1 MSGGKDRKSKNK
13 TKGWEEAGSEFYQE
27 SYPTDLDGAIHKDP
41 SAIATL
47 LPSKQNRFATTRRVR
62 PGQQDTKT
70 SKRRQSSTTVNR
82 RKNSTVRRGSQHNEV
97 QVAMLPD
104 LSENLTDE
112 ERIWEEIHEI
122 KSMPVPMA
130 QKKEMKAQLQNAT
143 KLRLQGI
150 DQIKWQRRKA
160 WQQLQTKWI
169 EFYTKMEL
177 WRNSLKTIEGNFGT
191 GVVAYFLFLRWLMF
205 LNLAIFVLI
214 LSFIVIPHIVLQEPT
229 DKDCDSLNEPN
240 STACCS
246 ADYIN
251 ETTNNDFFILDII
264 QGTGFMEKT
273 MMFYGFYTN
282 KIFGYNAY
290 VNSSVVEV
298 DSPMYY
304 DLPLAYV
311 SVGAVYLLL
320 SLVAIVKAASR
331 EFKDR
336 LVEGEGQFYQ
346 YCNLIFGGWDF
357 CIHNEKSANIK
368 HKAIYNE
375 IKGLLQAKR
384 MEFERHNRS
393 KEVMFK
399 LISIR
404 LAVNIFVILI
414 LVGAA
419 IVIYLLFSI
428 HIEYLKPTSADSPD
442 TSIFKTLQSIY
453 SLNSSTNEIDASN
466 QPIRENRASA
476 DAPIEEL
483 MTNLFF
489 EFLPYLAIVFMNLLV
504 PLIFNYLVQFE
515 RYSPKFVIKITLLRT
530 VFLRLSSLAV
540 LLSRFYILVS
550 NDLPEGHCYMVR
562 TPMCWE
568 TYVGQQFYKLF
579 ITDFAT
585 HIVVT
590 FFINFPRSLLA
601 RHSNKKFVKLI
612 GEQEFELSKHV
623 LDVVYSQTLCWLGSF
638 YAPFLPAIA
647 VVLNFFM
654 FYIKKFACLIN
665 SKPSPILYRAS
676 RSNSLFMFILLLSF
690 VVAVVPVV
698 YAVAEIL
705 PSKSC
710 GPFRGL
716 DSVWEAAITAF
727 MKLPLFFRNIIF
739 FFGTAGFAIPCF
751 VVLTLLLYYYYA
763 VSAANKHMV
772 EVLKNQLVLEGHDKQ
787 FLLNRLSAFL
797 KQQQEYQKKMRQP
810 DHHRE
815 YRNDRSSRADNSD

>member
-1 MSGGKDRKSKNK
+1 MI
-13 TKGWEEAGSEFYQE
+13 FIF
-27 SYPTDLDGAIHKDP
+27 L
-41 SAIATL
+41 
-47 LPSKQNRFATTRRVR
+47 
-62 PGQQDTKT
+62 
-70 SKRRQSSTTVNR
+70 
-82 RKNSTVRRGSQHNEV
+82 
-97 QVAMLPD
+97 
-104 LSENLTDE
+104 ENLTDE

-160 WQQLQTKWI
+160 WQQFKTKWI

-214 LSFIVIPHIVLQEPT
+214 LAFVVIPQIVLPEPT
-229 DKDCDSLNEPN
+229 EKDCDPVYESN
-240 STACCS
+240 STACCT
-246 ADYIN
+246 ATYMN

-290 VNSSVVEV
+290 VNSSIIAF
-298 DSPMYY
+298 DNQMYY

-311 SVGAVYLLL
+311 SVSAAYLLL

-336 LVEGEGQFYQ
+336 LVEGEGQFYE

-368 HKAIYNE
+368 HKAIFNE

-414 LVGAA
+414 LICAA
-419 IVIYLLFSI
+419 YLIYTLFSI
-428 HIEYLKPTSADSPD
+428 TLDWFNPDPLKPLFTTFP
-442 TSIFKTLQSIY
+442 SIY
-453 SLNSSTNEIDASN
+453 SFSNSSSNEISNTNLPTSLRAYGDSSTNASL
-466 QPIRENRASA
+466 
-476 DAPIEEL
+476 DVL
-483 MTNLFF
+483 LKNLFF
-489 EFLPYLAIVFMNLLV
+489 DFLPYLAIVFLNLLV

-540 LLSRFYILVS
+540 LLSRFYLLVS
-550 NDLPEGHCYMVR
+550 NDIEGFDCYNGKESSPV
-562 TPMCWE
+562 CWE

-579 ITDFAT
+579 ITDFVT

-601 RHSNKKFVKLI
+601 RHSEKKFVKFI

-647 VVLNFFM
+647 VVLNFLM

-705 PSKSC
+705 PSRSC

-716 DSVWEAAITAF
+716 DSVWDAAITAF
-727 MKLPLFFRNIIF
+727 MKLPAFFQNIIF
-739 FFGTAGFAIPCF
+739 FFGTAGFAIPSF
-751 VVLTLLLYYYYA
+751 VVLTLFLYYYYA

-787 FLLNRLSAFL
+787 FLLNRLSSFL
-797 KQQQEYQKKMRQP
+797 KQQQEYQKKMRQTE
-810 DHHRE
+810 HHRE
-815 YRNDRSSRADNSD
+815 YRNERERGSRADNSD

>member
-1 MSGGKDRKSKNK
+1 
-13 TKGWEEAGSEFYQE
+13 
-27 SYPTDLDGAIHKDP
+27 
-41 SAIATL
+41 
-47 LPSKQNRFATTRRVR
+47 
-62 PGQQDTKT
+62 
-70 SKRRQSSTTVNR
+70 
-82 RKNSTVRRGSQHNEV
+82 
-97 QVAMLPD
+97 
-104 LSENLTDE
+104 
-112 ERIWEEIHEI
+112 
-122 KSMPVPMA
+122 MPVPMA

-160 WQQLQTKWI
+160 WQQLKTKWI

-214 LSFIVIPHIVLQEPT
+214 FAFVVIPQIVLQEPT
-229 DKDCDSLNEPN
+229 EKDCDPNESN
-240 STACCS
+240 STACCT
-246 ADYIN
+246 ANYMN

-290 VNSSVVEV
+290 LNSTIIAF
-298 DSPMYY
+298 DNQMYY

-311 SVGAVYLLL
+311 SVSAAYLLL

-336 LVEGEGQFYQ
+336 LVEGEGQFYE
-346 YCNLIFGGWDF
+346 YCNLVFGGWDF

-368 HKAIYNE
+368 HKAIFNE

-404 LAVNIFVILI
+404 LAVNIFVVMILI
-414 LVGAA
+414 GAG
-419 IVIYLLFSI
+419 ILIYILFSVTL
-428 HIEYLKPTSADSPD
+428 EYFNPDQSTKPLFTTFP
-442 TSIFKTLQSIY
+442 SIY
-453 SLNSSTNEIDASN
+453 SFSNGSSNELSNPSFPSSASSRAETNTSID
-466 QPIRENRASA
+466 
-476 DAPIEEL
+476 EL
-483 MTNLFF
+483 MKNLFF

-504 PLIFNYLVQFE
+504 PLVFNYLVQFE

-530 VFLRLSSLAV
+530 VFLRLASLGV
-540 LLSRFYILVS
+540 LLTRFYNLVT
-550 NDLPEGHCYMVR
+550 NDIEGYDCYNGKESAPV
-562 TPMCWE
+562 CWE

-601 RHSNKKFVKLI
+601 KHSEKKFVKFI

-705 PSKSC
+705 PSRSC

-716 DSVWEAAITAF
+716 DSVWDAAITAF
-727 MKLPLFFRNIIF
+727 MKLPAFFQNIIF
-739 FFGTAGFAIPCF
+739 FFGTAGFAIPSF
-751 VVLTLLLYYYYA
+751 VVLTLFLYYYYA

-787 FLLNRLSAFL
+787 FLLNRLSSFL
-797 KQQQEYQKKMRQP
+797 KQQQEYQKKMRQTE
-810 DHHRE
+810 HHRE
-815 YRNDRSSRADNSD
+815 YRSERDRGSRVDNSD

>member
-1 MSGGKDRKSKNK
+1 
-13 TKGWEEAGSEFYQE
+13 
-27 SYPTDLDGAIHKDP
+27 
-41 SAIATL
+41 
-47 LPSKQNRFATTRRVR
+47 
-62 PGQQDTKT
+62 
-70 SKRRQSSTTVNR
+70 
-82 RKNSTVRRGSQHNEV
+82 
-97 QVAMLPD
+97 
-104 LSENLTDE
+104 
-112 ERIWEEIHEI
+112 
-122 KSMPVPMA
+122 MA

-177 WRNSLKTIEGNFGT
+177 WRNSLKKIEGNFGT

-214 LSFIVIPHIVLQEPT
+214 FSFVVIPQIVLQEPT
-229 DKDCDSLNEPN
+229 DIDRDCDIDRN
-240 STACCS
+240 STACCT
-246 ADYIN
+246 AKYMN

-290 VNSSVVEV
+290 INSTIIAF
-298 DSPMYY
+298 DNQMYY

-311 SVGAVYLLL
+311 SVSAAYLLL

-346 YCNLIFGGWDF
+346 YCNLVFGGWDF

-368 HKAIYNE
+368 HKAIFNE

-399 LISIR
+399 LIAIR
-404 LAVNIFVILI
+404 LAINMFVILI
-414 LVGAA
+414 LISAA
-419 IVIYLLFSI
+419 IVIYLLFNI
-428 HIEYLKPTSADSPD
+428 TLDYLYPNQAAKSLFT
-442 TSIFKTLQSIY
+442 TLPSMY
-453 SLNSSTNEIDASN
+453 AVGNNSSYEISNSNVPSPVRRVYRDISPSASI
-466 QPIRENRASA
+466 Q
-476 DAPIEEL
+476 EL
-483 MTNLFF
+483 MSNLLY
-489 EFLPYLAIVFMNLLV
+489 EFLPYLAIVFLNLLV
-504 PLIFNYLVQFE
+504 PLVFNYLVQFE
-515 RYSPKFVIKITLLRT
+515 RYSPKFVIKISLLRT

-540 LLSRFYILVS
+540 LLGRFYVLVS
-550 NDLPEGHCYMVR
+550 KDLDENDDCYNHTEGV
-562 TPMCWE
+562 PMCWE
-568 TYVGQQFYKLF
+568 TFVGQQFYKLF
-579 ITDFAT
+579 ITDFVT

-601 RHSNKKFVKLI
+601 KHSDKKFVKFI

-690 VVAVVPVV
+690 VIAVVPVV

-705 PSKSC
+705 PSRSC

-716 DSVWEAAITAF
+716 DSVWDAAITAF
-727 MKLPLFFRNIIF
+727 MKLPAFFQNIIF
-739 FFGTAGFAIPCF
+739 FFGTAGFAIPSF
-751 VVLTLLLYYYYA
+751 VVLTLFLYYYYA

-797 KQQQEYQKKMRQP
+797 KQQQEYQKKMRQTE
-810 DHHRE
+810 HSRE
-815 YRNDRSSRADNSD
+815 YRNERERGSRADNSD

>member
-1 MSGGKDRKSKNK
+1 
-13 TKGWEEAGSEFYQE
+13 
-27 SYPTDLDGAIHKDP
+27 
-41 SAIATL
+41 
-47 LPSKQNRFATTRRVR
+47 
-62 PGQQDTKT
+62 
-70 SKRRQSSTTVNR
+70 
-82 RKNSTVRRGSQHNEV
+82 
-97 QVAMLPD
+97 
-104 LSENLTDE
+104 
-112 ERIWEEIHEI
+112 
-122 KSMPVPMA
+122 MA

-160 WQQLQTKWI
+160 WQQLQTKWV

-214 LSFIVIPHIVLQEPT
+214 FSFIVIPQIVLQEPT
-229 DKDCDSLNEPN
+229 DKDCDSSELN
-240 STACCS
+240 STACCTAS
-246 ADYIN
+246 YMN

-290 VNSSVVEV
+290 LNSSIIAF
-298 DSPMYY
+298 DNQMYY

-311 SVGAVYLLL
+311 SVSAAYLLL

-346 YCNLIFGGWDF
+346 YCNLVFGGWDF

-404 LAVNIFVILI
+404 LAVNVFVILI
-414 LVGAA
+414 LISAA
-419 IVIYLLFSI
+419 IVIYLLFN
-428 HIEYLKPTSADSPD
+428 ETLAYLNVNSRSTFLSMYRSSNTSSHEI
-442 TSIFKTLQSIY
+442 SNSNFQSAMQEVPP
-453 SLNSSTNEIDASN
+453 N
-466 QPIRENRASA
+466 
-476 DAPIEEL
+476 APIEEVL
-483 MTNLFF
+483 KNLFY
-489 EFLPYLAIVFMNLLV
+489 EFLPYLAIVFMNILV

-540 LLSRFYILVS
+540 LLSRFYLLVNNEFDGS
-550 NDLPEGHCYMVR
+550 NCRKDGGL
-562 TPMCWE
+562 MCWE
-568 TYVGQQFYKLF
+568 TFVGQQFYKLF
-579 ITDFAT
+579 ITDFVI
-585 HIVVT
+585 HIFVT

-601 RHSNKKFVKLI
+601 KHSEKKFVKFI

-690 VVAVVPVV
+690 VIAVVPVV

-705 PSKSC
+705 PSRSC

-716 DSVWEAAITAF
+716 DSVWDAAITAF
-727 MKLPLFFRNIIF
+727 MKLPAFFQNLIF

-751 VVLTLLLYYYYA
+751 VVLTLFLYYYYA

-797 KQQQEYQKKMRQP
+797 KQQQEYQKKVRQSE
-810 DHHRE
+810 HHRE
-815 YRNDRSSRADNSD
+815 YRNERDRGSRADHSD

>member
-1 MSGGKDRKSKNK
+1 
-13 TKGWEEAGSEFYQE
+13 
-27 SYPTDLDGAIHKDP
+27 
-41 SAIATL
+41 
-47 LPSKQNRFATTRRVR
+47 
-62 PGQQDTKT
+62 
-70 SKRRQSSTTVNR
+70 
-82 RKNSTVRRGSQHNEV
+82 
-97 QVAMLPD
+97 
-104 LSENLTDE
+104 
-112 ERIWEEIHEI
+112 
-122 KSMPVPMA
+122 
-130 QKKEMKAQLQNAT
+130 
-143 KLRLQGI
+143 
-150 DQIKWQRRKA
+150 
-160 WQQLQTKWI
+160 
-169 EFYTKMEL
+169 
-177 WRNSLKTIEGNFGT
+177 
-191 GVVAYFLFLRWLMF
+191 MF

-214 LSFIVIPHIVLQEPT
+214 LAFVVIPQIVLPEPT
-229 DKDCDSLNEPN
+229 EKDCDPVYESN
-240 STACCS
+240 STACCT
-246 ADYIN
+246 ATYMN

-290 VNSSVVEV
+290 VNSSIIAF
-298 DSPMYY
+298 DNQMYY

-311 SVGAVYLLL
+311 SVSAAYLLL

-336 LVEGEGQFYQ
+336 LVEGEGQFYE

-368 HKAIYNE
+368 HKAIFNE

-414 LVGAA
+414 LICAA
-419 IVIYLLFSI
+419 YLIYTLFSI
-428 HIEYLKPTSADSPD
+428 TLDWFNPDPLKPLFTTFP
-442 TSIFKTLQSIY
+442 SIY
-453 SLNSSTNEIDASN
+453 SFSNSSSNEISNTNLPTSLRAYGDSSTNASL
-466 QPIRENRASA
+466 
-476 DAPIEEL
+476 DVL
-483 MTNLFF
+483 LKNLFF
-489 EFLPYLAIVFMNLLV
+489 DFLPYLAIVFLNLLV

-540 LLSRFYILVS
+540 LLSRFYLLVS
-550 NDLPEGHCYMVR
+550 NDIEGFDCYNGKESSPV
-562 TPMCWE
+562 CWE

-579 ITDFAT
+579 ITDFVT

-601 RHSNKKFVKLI
+601 RHSEKKFVKFI

-647 VVLNFFM
+647 VVLNFLM

-705 PSKSC
+705 PSRSC

-716 DSVWEAAITAF
+716 DSVWDAAITAF
-727 MKLPLFFRNIIF
+727 MKLPAFFQNIIF
-739 FFGTAGFAIPCF
+739 FFGTAGFAIPSF
-751 VVLTLLLYYYYA
+751 VVLTLFLYYYYA

-787 FLLNRLSAFL
+787 FLLNRLSSFL
-797 KQQQEYQKKMRQP
+797 KQQQEYQKKMRQTE
-810 DHHRE
+810 HHRE
-815 YRNDRSSRADNSD
+815 YRNERERGSRADNSD

>member
-1 MSGGKDRKSKNK
+1 MKRNDRQSSLIKI
-13 TKGWEEAGSEFYQE
+13 
-27 SYPTDLDGAIHKDP
+27 LI
-41 SAIATL
+41 
-47 LPSKQNRFATTRRVR
+47 ATTRRVR

-70 SKRRQSSTTVNR
+70 AKRRQSSTTVNR
-82 RKNSTVRRGSQHNEV
+82 RKNSTARRGSQHHEV

-214 LSFIVIPHIVLQEPT
+214 FSFVVIPQTVLEEPT
-229 DKDCDSLNEPN
+229 DKDCDLLSEPN
-240 STACCS
+240 STECCAAS
-246 ADYIN
+246 YMND
-251 ETTNNDFFILDII
+251 TTNNDFFILDII

-290 VNSSVVEV
+290 VNSSIITF
-298 DSPMYY
+298 DNQLYY

-311 SVGAVYLLL
+311 TVSAAYLLL
-320 SLVAIVKAASR
+320 SLIAIVKAASR

-346 YCNLIFGGWDF
+346 YCNLVFGGWDF

-404 LAVNIFVILI
+404 LAVNLFVILI
-414 LVGAA
+414 LICAGF
-419 IVIYLLFSI
+419 VIYLLFSLTLD
-428 HIEYLKPTSADSPD
+428 HLNPTNQSAKSLFTTFPAMYAFSNGSNGELSSP
-442 TSIFKTLQSIY
+442 
-453 SLNSSTNEIDASN
+453 NAS
-466 QPIRENRASA
+466 PIRMYRDNSNASIQ
-476 DAPIEEL
+476 DV
-483 MTNLFF
+483 MMNLFY
-489 EFLPYLAIVFMNLLV
+489 EFLPYLAIVFLNLVV
-504 PLIFNYLVQFE
+504 PVVFNYLVQFE

-530 VFLRLSSLAV
+530 VFLRLSSLGV

-550 NDLPEGHCYMVR
+550 SDQDDNVDCVNNKEGSLV
-562 TPMCWE
+562 CWE
-568 TYVGQQFYKLF
+568 TFVGQQFYKLF
-579 ITDFAT
+579 ITDFVT
-585 HIVVT
+585 HIFVT

-601 RHSNKKFVKLI
+601 KHSDKKFVKFI

-647 VVLNFFM
+647 VVLNFIM

-705 PSKSC
+705 PSRSC

-716 DSVWEAAITAF
+716 DSVWDAAITAF
-727 MKLPLFFRNIIF
+727 MKLPAFFQNIIF

-751 VVLTLLLYYYYA
+751 VVLTLFLYYYYA

-787 FLLNRLSAFL
+787 FLLNRLSSFL
-797 KQQQEYQKKMRQP
+797 KQQQEYQKKVRQAE
-810 DHHRE
+810 HHRGE
-815 YRNDRSSRADNSD
+815 YRNEEA

>member
-1 MSGGKDRKSKNK
+1 MAFCRSSLLSIHSILIVLSCIDTVRISNCDFSNVASRNTQREIFLFAFANSKNVK
-13 TKGWEEAGSEFYQE
+13 IKIKIYQKSCGFVIPYTKCIY
-27 SYPTDLDGAIHKDP
+27 
-41 SAIATL
+41 
-47 LPSKQNRFATTRRVR
+47 
-62 PGQQDTKT
+62 
-70 SKRRQSSTTVNR
+70 STPLTYIIL
-82 RKNSTVRRGSQHNEV
+82 NSNVYF
-97 QVAMLPD
+97 P
-104 LSENLTDE
+104 ENLTDE

-160 WQQLQTKWI
+160 WQQMQTKWI
-169 EFYTKMEL
+169 EFYTKIEL

-214 LSFIVIPHIVLQEPT
+214 LSFVVIPHTVLQEPT
-229 DKDCDSLNEPN
+229 DKDCELSDN
-240 STACCS
+240 STICTCTAT
-246 ADYIN
+246 YVN
-251 ETTNNDFFILDII
+251 ETTSNDFFILDII

-282 KIFGYNAY
+282 KIFGYNASM
-290 VNSSVVEV
+290 NSSLLTF
-298 DSPMYY
+298 DNQMFY

-346 YCNLIFGGWDF
+346 YCNLVFGGWDF

-393 KEVMFK
+393 KEVMCK

-404 LAVNIFVILI
+404 LAVNIFVIMILI
-414 LVGAA
+414 GAG
-419 IVIYLLFSI
+419 IVIYLLFN
-428 HIEYLKPTSADSPD
+428 TSLVFLHGNTTDKS
-442 TSIFKTLQSIY
+442 TT
-453 SLNSSTNEIDASN
+453 STNFQAVNAISN
-466 QPIRENRASA
+466 NFSDEVSAFYDPSPKQQYREEPVSTSL
-476 DAPIEEL
+476 DVQ
-483 MTNLFF
+483 MKNLFF

-504 PLIFNYLVQFE
+504 PFVFNYLVQFE

-540 LLSRFYILVS
+540 LLSRFYMLVS
-550 NDLPEGHCYMVR
+550 QDVEESECSNPE
-562 TPMCWE
+562 TPICWE
-568 TYVGQQFYKLF
+568 TFVGQQFYKLF
-579 ITDFAT
+579 ITDFVT

-590 FFINFPRSLLA
+590 FIINFPRSLIA
-601 RHSNKKFVKLI
+601 KHSDKKFVKFI
-612 GEQEFELSKHV
+612 CEQEFELSKHV

-647 VVLNFFM
+647 VVLMFLM

-665 SKPSPILYRAS
+665 SKPSAILYRAS

-690 VVAVVPVV
+690 VIAVVPVV
-698 YAVAEIL
+698 YSVAEIL
-705 PSKSC
+705 PSRSC

-716 DSVWEAAITAF
+716 DSVWDAAIAAF
-727 MKLPLFFRNIIF
+727 MKLPAFFQNVIF

-751 VVLTLLLYYYYA
+751 VVLTLFLYYYYA

-787 FLLNRLSAFL
+787 FLLNRLSSFL
-797 KQQQEYQKKMRQP
+797 KQQQEYQKKMRQTE
-810 DHHRE
+810 HHRE
-815 YRNDRSSRADNSD
+815 YRNERERSSRADNSD

>member
-1 MSGGKDRKSKNK
+1 MIKFKLSS
-13 TKGWEEAGSEFYQE
+13 
-27 SYPTDLDGAIHKDP
+27 P
-41 SAIATL
+41 SHT
-47 LPSKQNRFATTRRVR
+47 
-62 PGQQDTKT
+62 
-70 SKRRQSSTTVNR
+70 
-82 RKNSTVRRGSQHNEV
+82 
-97 QVAMLPD
+97 
-104 LSENLTDE
+104 ENFTDE

-143 KLRLQGI
+143 TLRLQGI

-214 LSFIVIPHIVLQEPT
+214 LSFVVIPQTILEEPT
-229 DKDCDSLNEPN
+229 DRDCDLSSERN
-240 STACCS
+240 STVCCAAS
-246 ADYIN
+246 YMN

-282 KIFGYNAY
+282 KIFGYN
-290 VNSSVVEV
+290 VNSSVVTI
-298 DSPMYY
+298 DNQLYY

-311 SVGAVYLLL
+311 TVGAAYLLL
-320 SLVAIVKAASR
+320 SLIAIVKAASR

-346 YCNLIFGGWDF
+346 YCNLVFGGWDF

-404 LAVNIFVILI
+404 LVVNLFVILI
-414 LVGAA
+414 LAGAA
-419 IVIYLLFSI
+419 FVIYLLFNYSMDN
-428 HIEYLKPTSADSPD
+428 LSRNQPTSQQ
-442 TSIFKTLQSIY
+442 TSR
-453 SLNSSTNEIDASN
+453 SLFTTFPIMYAFSNGSNGELLSQPASELLSN
-466 QPIRENRASA
+466 ANASPIRMYRDQPENGS
-476 DAPIEEL
+476 IQVVML
-483 MTNLFF
+483 NLFF
-489 EFLPYLAIVFMNLLV
+489 EFLPYLAIVFLNLVV
-504 PLIFNYLVQFE
+504 PVIFNYLVQFE

-540 LLSRFYILVS
+540 LLTRFYLLVS
-550 NDLPEGHCYMVR
+550 SDQEENIDCVNNKEAALV
-562 TPMCWE
+562 CWE
-568 TYVGQQFYKLF
+568 TFVGQQFYKLF
-579 ITDFAT
+579 ITDFVT
-585 HIVVT
+585 HIFVT

-601 RHSNKKFVKLI
+601 KHSDKKFVKFI

-647 VVLNFFM
+647 VVLNFIM

-705 PSKSC
+705 PSRSC

-727 MKLPLFFRNIIF
+727 MKLPAFFQNIIF

-751 VVLTLLLYYYYA
+751 VVLTLFLYYYYA

-787 FLLNRLSAFL
+787 FLLNRLSSFL
-797 KQQQEYQKKMRQP
+797 KQQQEYQKKVRQAE
-810 DHHRE
+810 HHRGE
-815 YRNDRSSRADNSD
+815 YRNERERGSRADNSD